1 MRASPRSEAGFLTI
15 ELMAA
20 VFIIVISLLA
30 LMAAYDQ
37 SFFSIH
43 SSAKTSAA
51 GQLANNQLELYA
63 SLPYSSIGLDSTTLT
78 STKNTDANYG
88 ADESALPGTGTD
100 VTISGC
106 GSSAQCSPVQTLTG
120 SDGKSCYKL
129 ETFIRSLTNNSATS
143 WTEKVVTI
151 IVRDLCTTG
160 FPKVLTIQTAFDH
173 GPSS

>member
-1 MRASPRSEAGFLTI
+1 MRANPRSESGFLTI

-20 VFIIVISLLA
+20 VLIITVSLLA

-51 GQLANNQLELYA
+51 GQLAENQLELYA

-78 STKNTDANYG
+78 TTKSTDVNYSS
-88 ADESALPGTGTD
+88 DESALPGTGSD
-100 VTISGC
+100 VTITGC
-106 GSSAQCSPVQTLTG
+106 GSSAQCSPVQTMTG
-120 SDGKSCYKL
+120 SDGKSYKL
-129 ETFIRSLTNNSATS
+129 ETFIRALTNNSAST
-143 WTEKVVTI
+143 WTEKVVTVV
-151 IVRDLCTTG
+151 VRDLSTSG
-160 FPKVLTIQTAFDH
+160 FPKVLTIQTGFDH

>member
-1 MRASPRSEAGFLTI
+1 MRANPRSESGFLTI

-20 VFIIVISLLA
+20 VLIITVSLLA

-51 GQLANNQLELYA
+51 GQLAENQLELYA

-78 STKNTDANYG
+78 TTKSTDVNYSS
-88 ADESALPGTGTD
+88 DESALPGTGSD
-100 VTISGC
+100 VTITGC
-106 GSSAQCSPVQTLTG
+106 GSSAQCSPVQTMTG
-120 SDGKSCYKL
+120 SDGKSYKL
-129 ETFIRSLTNNSATS
+129 ETFIRALTNNSAST
-143 WTEKVVTI
+143 WTEKVVTVV
-151 IVRDLCTTG
+151 VRDLSTSG
-160 FPKVLTIQTAFDH
+160 FPKVLTVQTAFDH